1 VQPGSGWAKAFTD
14 RIILRPVYGTVVSDH
29 APDDDPF
36 VTVVVVTYN
45 SATTVGETLSSL
57 AEQTYPDDRYRVR
70 VVDGGSTDDTEA
82 LAREYG
88 ATFDVVEGGTIG
100 ACRNRGID
108 LAEGDY
114 VAFTDSDCA
123 VPATW
128 LRSHVDRIAE
138 TEDHVVGV
146 GGPNRP
152 FPSDP
157 PFAKLV
163 GSLQG
168 TVFGSGG
175 SPQSHAIDRVRE
187 VRSVA
192 CCNVCY
198 DAAVFDEH
206 RFDGDIN
213 VGEDAE
219 FHFRLAEAGYRF
231 CFDPAIAVSHHL
243 SATFADYCKKSRS
256 YGYAM
261 ARIQRRH
268 GTIIRW
274 YSALPSLAL
283 LGGSLAT
290 LDDLRE
296 RRLRN
301 LPLLALGYL
310 VVSGYA
316 TRQVYRDRHSGLA
329 LLVPLM
335 LAAQYTYYGIGFL
348 EGLMT
353 PEPVPQELP

>member
-1 VQPGSGWAKAFTD
+1 MTD
-14 RIILRPVYGTVVSDH
+14 ERPDEATDPLVS
-29 APDDDPF
+29 
-36 VTVVVVTYN
+36 VVVVTYN
-45 SATTVGETLSSL
+45 SERTVGETLSSL
-57 AEQTYPDDRYRVR
+57 ADQTYPDDRYEVV
-70 VVDGGSTDDTEA
+70 VVDGGSTDGTA
-82 LAREYG
+82 GLAGDHG
-88 ATFDVVEGGTIG
+88 AQFHVVEGGTIG
-100 ACRNRGID
+100 ACRNRGVD
-108 LAEGDY
+108 VAAGDF

-123 VPATW
+123 VPSTW
-128 LRSHVDRIAE
+128 LRSHVDRIADAD
-138 TEDHVVGV
+138 DHIVGV

-192 CCNVCY
+192 CCNVLY
-198 DAAVFDEH
+198 DASIFDAY

-219 FHFRLAEAGYRF
+219 FHFRLSEAGHRF
-231 CFDPAIAVSHHL
+231 LFDPAIAVSHHL
-243 SATFADYCKKSRS
+243 SPTFAAFCEKSRS

-268 GTIIRW
+268 GKVIRW

-283 LGGSLAT
+283 LGGSVAA
-290 LDDLRE
+290 LDDLGK

-301 LPLLALGYL
+301 VPLLALSFL
-310 VVSGYA
+310 LVSGYA

-335 LAAQYTYYGIGFL
+335 LAAQYGYYGLGFL
-348 EGLMT
+348 EGLLA
-353 PEPVPQELP
+353 PDPVPQELP

>member
-1 VQPGSGWAKAFTD
+1 MSSEPRGATD
-14 RIILRPVYGTVVSDH
+14 PLVS
-29 APDDDPF
+29 
-36 VTVVVVTYN
+36 VVVVTYN
-45 SATTVGETLSSL
+45 SERTVGETLSSL
-57 AEQTYPDDRYRVR
+57 ADQTYPEYELI
-70 VVDGGSTDDTEA
+70 VVDGGSTDDTRAIAAEH
-82 LAREYG
+82 G
-88 ATFDVVEGGTIG
+88 AAVHVVDGGTIG

-108 LAEGDY
+108 AAEGEY

-128 LRSHVDRIAE
+128 LRSHVDRIAAAD
-138 TEDHVVGV
+138 DHIAGV

-152 FPSDP
+152 FPDDP

-192 CCNVCY
+192 CCNVIY
-198 DAAVFDEH
+198 DADVFEDH
-206 RFDGDIN
+206 RFDADIN

-219 FHFRLAEAGYRF
+219 FHFRLSEAGYRF
-231 CFDPAIAVSHHL
+231 VFDPAIAVSHHL
-243 SATFADYCKKSRS
+243 SADFGAFTRKARS

-268 GTIIRW
+268 GTVVRW

-283 LGGSLAT
+283 GGGTLAA
-290 LDDLRE
+290 LSDLSN
-296 RRLRN
+296 RRARYV
-301 LPLLALGYL
+301 PLLLFAYL
-310 VVSGYA
+310 LVSGYA
-316 TRQVYRDRHSGLA
+316 TAQVYRDRRSPLA
-329 LLVPLM
+329 LFVPVM
-335 LAAQYTYYGIGFL
+335 LAAQYAYYGIGFL
-348 EGLMT
+348 EGLT
-353 PEPVPQELP
+353 APDPVPQTLP

>member
-1 VQPGSGWAKAFTD
+1 M
-14 RIILRPVYGTVVSDH
+14 SDQS
-29 APDDDPF
+29 PDGDPF

-45 SATTVGETLSSL
+45 SAATVGETLSSL
-57 AEQTYPDDRYRVR
+57 AEQTYPSDRYEIR

-82 LAREYG
+82 LADEYG
-88 ATFDVVEGGTIG
+88 AAFHVVAGGTIG

-108 LAEGDY
+108 HADGDY

-128 LRSHVDRIAE
+128 LRSHVDRIADADE
-138 TEDHVVGV
+138 HVAGV

-152 FPSDP
+152 FPDDP

-192 CCNVCY
+192 CCNVLY
-198 DAAVFDEH
+198 DTAIFDEH

-219 FHFRLAEAGYRF
+219 FHFRLSEAGYRF
-231 CFDPAIAVSHHL
+231 VFDPAIAVSHHL
-243 SATFADYCKKSRS
+243 SPDFDAFCKKARS

-268 GTIIRW
+268 GTVIRW

-283 LGGSLAT
+283 GGGAIAALA
-290 LDDLRE
+290 DLSN
-296 RRLRN
+296 RRARYV
-301 LPLLALGYL
+301 PLLLFAYL
-310 VVSGYA
+310 LVSGYA
-316 TRQVYRDRHSGLA
+316 TLQVFRDRRSPLA
-329 LLVPLM
+329 LLMPVM

-348 EGLMT
+348 EGLT
-353 PEPVPQELP
+353 APEPVPQELP

>member
-1 VQPGSGWAKAFTD
+1 M
-14 RIILRPVYGTVVSDH
+14 SDQS
-29 APDDDPF
+29 PDDDPF

-45 SATTVGETLSSL
+45 SAATVGETLSSL
-57 AEQTYPDDRYRVR
+57 ADQTYPDDRYELL

-82 LAREYG
+82 LAAEYG
-88 ATFDVVEGGTIG
+88 AAFHAVEGGTIG

-108 LAEGDY
+108 LADGDY
-114 VAFTDSDCA
+114 AAFTDSDCA

-128 LRSHVDRIAE
+128 LRSHVDRIADAG
-138 TEDHVVGV
+138 DHIAGV

-192 CCNVCY
+192 CCNVLY
-198 DAAVFDEH
+198 DAAVFEQH

-219 FHFRLAEAGYRF
+219 FHFRLSEAGHRF
-231 CFDPAIAVSHHL
+231 LFDPAIAVSHHL
-243 SATFADYCKKSRS
+243 SATFGAFCKKSRS

-268 GTIIRW
+268 GKVIRW

-283 LGGSLAT
+283 FGGSLAS
-290 LDDLRE
+290 LADLRAH
-296 RRLRN
+296 RLRAV
-301 LPLLALGYL
+301 PLLALGFL

-316 TRQVYRDRHSGLA
+316 TGQVYRDRGTALA

-335 LAAQYTYYGIGFL
+335 LLAQYTCYGVGFL
-348 EGLMT
+348 QGLAT

>member
-1 VQPGSGWAKAFTD
+1 M
-14 RIILRPVYGTVVSDH
+14 SDH
-29 APDDDPF
+29 SPDDAPH
-36 VTVVVVTYN
+36 VTVIVVTYN
-45 SATTVGETLSSL
+45 SAATVRETLSSL
-57 AEQTYPDDRYRVR
+57 ADQTYPDDRYEVL
-70 VVDGGSTDDTEA
+70 VVDGGSTDGTAA
-82 LAREYG
+82 LAEEYG
-88 ATFDVVEGGTIG
+88 AGFHVVEGGTIG
-100 ACRNRGID
+100 ACRNRGIE
-108 LAEGDY
+108 LAAGEY

-128 LRSHVDRIAE
+128 LRSHVDRLAG
-138 TEDHVVGV
+138 TEDHIVGV

-198 DAAVFDEH
+198 DAAVFEEH

-219 FHFRLAEAGYRF
+219 FHFRLSEAGYRF

-243 SATFADYCKKSRS
+243 SADFGAYCKKSRS

-268 GTIIRW
+268 GKVIRW

-290 LDDLRE
+290 LDDLRA

-301 LPLLALGYL
+301 VPLLVLGFLL
-310 VVSGYA
+310 VTGYA
-316 TRQVYRDRHSGLA
+316 TKQVYRDRGSALA
-329 LLVPLM
+329 VLVPLM
-335 LAAQYTYYGIGFL
+335 LLAQYTYYGIGFL
-348 EGLMT
+348 EGLTT
-353 PEPVPQELP
+353 PNPVPQELP

>member
-1 VQPGSGWAKAFTD
+1 MAA
-14 RIILRPVYGTVVSDH
+14 VS
-29 APDDDPF
+29 
-36 VTVVVVTYN
+36 
-45 SATTVGETLSSL
+45 S
-57 AEQTYPDDRYRVR
+57 
-70 VVDGGSTDDTEA
+70 
-82 LAREYG
+82 
-88 ATFDVVEGGTIG
+88 
-100 ACRNRGID
+100 
-108 LAEGDY
+108 
-114 VAFTDSDCA
+114 
-123 VPATW
+123 
-128 LRSHVDRIAE
+128 
-138 TEDHVVGV
+138 
-146 GGPNRP
+146 
-152 FPSDP
+152 SDP

-168 TVFGSGG
+168 TLFGSGG

-192 CCNVCY
+192 CCNVIY
-198 DAAVFDEH
+198 DAAIFETF

-243 SATFADYCKKSRS
+243 SATFGDYCKKSRS

-283 LGGSLAT
+283 VSGAAAA
-290 LDDLRE
+290 LDDCRR
-296 RRLRN
+296 RRLRSV
-301 LPLLALGYL
+301 PLLVLSFL

-316 TRQVYRDRHSGLA
+316 TAAVYRDRRSGLA

-335 LAAQYTYYGIGFL
+335 LAAQYTWYGIGFV
-348 EGLMT
+348 EGMVA
-353 PEPVPQELP
+353 PDPVPQTLP

>member
-1 VQPGSGWAKAFTD
+1 MSDQSPGG
-14 RIILRPVYGTVVSDH
+14 
-29 APDDDPF
+29 DPL

-45 SATTVGETLSSL
+45 SAATVGETLSSL
-57 AEQTYPDDRYRVR
+57 ADQTYPDECYEVL
-70 VVDGGSTDDTEA
+70 VVDGGSTDDTES
-82 LAREYG
+82 LAETYG
-88 ATFDVVEGGTIG
+88 ATFDVVAGGTIG

-123 VPATW
+123 VPGTW

-138 TEDHVVGV
+138 TEAHVVGV

-168 TVFGSGG
+168 TTFGSGG

-192 CCNVCY
+192 CCNVIY
-198 DAAVFDEH
+198 DAAVFEEH
-206 RFDGDIN
+206 RFDGEIN

-219 FHFRLAEAGYRF
+219 FHFRLSEAGYRF
-231 CFDPAIAVSHHL
+231 LFDPTIAVSHHL
-243 SATFADYCKKSRS
+243 SATVADFCTKSRS

-268 GTIIRW
+268 GKVIRW

-290 LDDLRE
+290 LDDLRD

-301 LPLLALGYL
+301 VPLLALAFL
-310 VVSGYA
+310 VVGGYA
-316 TRQVYRDRHSGLA
+316 TRQVYCDRHSGLA

-335 LAAQYTYYGIGFL
+335 LAAQYTYYGIGFA
-348 EGLMT
+348 EGLT
-353 PEPVPQELP
+353 APDPVPQELP

>member
-1 VQPGSGWAKAFTD
+1 MSDQSPG
-14 RIILRPVYGTVVSDH
+14 
-29 APDDDPF
+29 DDPF

-45 SATTVGETLSSL
+45 SAATVGETLSSL
-57 AEQTYPDDRYRVR
+57 AEQTYSEDRYEVL
-70 VVDGGSTDDTEA
+70 VVDGGSADDTEA
-82 LAREYG
+82 LAEEYG
-88 ATFDVVEGGTIG
+88 ATFDLVEGGTIG

-128 LRSHVDRIAE
+128 LRSHVDRIAD
-138 TEDHVVGV
+138 TDDHVVGV

-192 CCNVCY
+192 CCNVIY
-198 DAAVFDEH
+198 DAGVFEEH
-206 RFDGDIN
+206 RFDADIN

-219 FHFRLAEAGYRF
+219 FHFRLSEAGYRF
-231 CFDPAIAVSHHL
+231 LFDPTIAVSHHL
-243 SATFADYCKKSRS
+243 SATFADFSKKSRS

-268 GTIIRW
+268 GKVIRW

-301 LPLLALGYL
+301 VPLLALAFL

-329 LLVPLM
+329 LLVPVM
-335 LAAQYTYYGIGFL
+335 LLAQYTYYGIGFI
-348 EGLMT
+348 EGLTT
-353 PEPVPQELP
+353 PNPVPQELP

>member
-1 VQPGSGWAKAFTD
+1 M
-14 RIILRPVYGTVVSDH
+14 SDH
-29 APDDDPF
+29 SRGDDPF

-45 SATTVGETLSSL
+45 SAATVGETLSSL
-57 AEQTYPDDRYRVR
+57 ADQTYPDESYEVR
-70 VVDGGSTDDTEA
+70 VVDGGSSDGTET

-88 ATFDVVEGGTIG
+88 ATFHVVDGGTIG

-108 LAEGDY
+108 LARGDY

-128 LRSHVDRIAE
+128 LRSHVDRLAGSD
-138 TEDHVVGV
+138 DHVVGV

-219 FHFRLAEAGYRF
+219 FHFRLSEAGYRF
-231 CFDPAIAVSHHL
+231 LFDPTIAVSHHL
-243 SATFADYCKKSRS
+243 SATFDAFCKKNRS

-268 GTIIRW
+268 GEVIRW

-283 LGGSLAT
+283 LGGSVAT

-301 LPLLALGYL
+301 VPLLALAFL

-316 TRQVYRDRHSGLA
+316 TGQVYRDRHSGLA
-329 LLVPLM
+329 LLVPVM

-348 EGLMT
+348 EGLT
-353 PEPVPQELP
+353 APEPVPQELP

>member
-1 VQPGSGWAKAFTD
+1 M
-14 RIILRPVYGTVVSDH
+14 SDQS
-29 APDDDPF
+29 PDDDPF

-45 SATTVGETLSSL
+45 SERTVGETLSSL
-57 AEQTYPDDRYRVR
+57 ADQTYPDDRYEVL
-70 VVDGGSTDDTEA
+70 VVDGGSSDGTEA
-82 LAREYG
+82 LADEYG
-88 ATFDVVEGGTIG
+88 AAFHVVEGGTIG
-100 ACRNRGID
+100 ACRNHGID

-128 LRSHVDRIAE
+128 LRSHVDRLAE
-138 TEDHVVGV
+138 AEDHIAGV

-152 FPSDP
+152 FPDDP

-168 TVFGSGG
+168 TMFGSGG

-219 FHFRLAEAGYRF
+219 FHFRLSEAGYRF
-231 CFDPAIAVSHHL
+231 RFDPAIAVSHHL
-243 SATFADYCKKSRS
+243 SADFASFTKKSRS

-268 GTIIRW
+268 GRVIRW

-283 LGGSLAT
+283 GGGTLAA
-290 LDDLRE
+290 LADLTSRKA
-296 RRLRN
+296 RFV
-301 LPLLALGYL
+301 PLLLVAYL
-310 VVSGYA
+310 LVSGYA
-316 TRQVYRDRHSGLA
+316 TAQVYRDRRSALA

-335 LAAQYTYYGIGFL
+335 LAAQYVYYGIGFL
-348 EGLMT
+348 EGLTT
-353 PEPVPQELP
+353 PDPVPQELP